1 MPIQTSY
8 GYSYEKGVQ
17 GMPYDLTP
25 ASDVTADAAVAVEFG
40 TGLVIDS
47 SRTPSNNR
55 LAVKLPGSSADVFAG
70 IAVYDR
76 AQQVNSGTSAG
87 LGDLTTTE
95 GTQYPASEPIRLRRR
110 GRIYVY
116 SEQAISPSDPVFLRY
131 TANGGNVVGNF
142 RKDADTSRA
151 LQISNA
157 AWVST
162 TTGAGIAVLEL
173 NLP

>member
-8 GYSYEKGVQ
+8 GYSHDKGIA

-25 ASDVTADAAVAVEFG
+25 AFDVTADATVAVEFG
-40 TGLVIDS
+40 AGLVMATHS
-47 SRTPSNNR
+47 TSNNR
-55 LAVKLPGSSADVFAG
+55 IPVKLPDASNNVFAG

-76 AQQVNSGTSAG
+76 AQQVNSGTPAG

-95 GTQYPASEPIRLRRR
+95 GAVYPASEPIRLRRR
-110 GRIYVY
+110 GRLYVY

-131 TANGGNVVGNF
+131 AANGGLVAGNF

-151 LQISNA
+151 FQITNA
-157 AWVST
+157 VWVST
-162 TTGAGIAVLEL
+162 TTAAGIAVVEI